1 MNSNITSIIQF
12 GSNSLVKAGN
22 SIKVTNKILEE
33 YKSRLSKKKYLL
45 LLQSESPYILSCQL
59 KYYMSQPRSQKV
71 IL

>member
-59 KYYMSQPRSQKV
+59 KYYMSQLPAPK
-71 IL
+71 LMH